1 MIILQSTTSSQ
12 TINFIPREYESS
24 VSNIYN
30 ITIVNES
37 ENTEVYNVDTNSFT
51 AVDYYYQYSA
61 AFTRVVDL
69 ATVSSFVEDT
79 FYISTIKKSGSEIY
93 KGKIFCTNQT
103 ISDYSVNYNQY
114 TPEESTNEFIVL

>member
-12 TINFIPREYESS
+12 TISFIPREYESS

-37 ENTEVYNVDTNSFT
+37 ENKEVYDVDTNSFT

-61 AFTRVVDL
+61 AFTRVVDS
-69 ATVSSFVEDT
+69 ATVSSFVQDT
-79 FYISTIKKSGSEIY
+79 FYILTIKKSGSIIY
-93 KGKIFCTNQT
+93 KGKIFCTDQT
-103 ISDYSVNYNQY
+103 ISDYSVNYNEY

>member
-12 TINFIPREYESS
+12 TINFIQREYESS

-79 FYISTIKKSGSEIY
+79 FYILTIKKSGREIY